1 MSITRIDIEYLVG
14 GLEVSGHGISEE
26 GKTVSLPEEVANSL
40 VIEGIAKLK
49 GKGKINKKPEGDK

>member
-1 MSITRIDIEYLVG
+1 MSVTRIDIEYLVG

-26 GKTVSLPEEVANSL
+26 GKTVSLPEDVANSL

-49 GKGKINKKPEGDK
+49 GKGKINKK